1 MPELPEVE
9 TVRLGIEPL
18 VGVPIEKVRVARRDV
33 VRDRDAKRRGAL
45 DPALLF
51 EHTSIASTRR
61 HGKQLAL
68 IGSSSTC
75 VLIHLG
81 MSGQL
86 LVLAPGQ
93 KIVGGHGHVV
103 WSLADQRRLV
113 FRDPRRFGGVWLI
126 PDQAALDARW
136 ATLGPDGMSVT
147 GAGLAASLGRSRR
160 AVKAGLL
167 DQSAVAG
174 VGNIY
179 ADEALFNAEIDP
191 NRLCSSVDD
200 HEWDRLAASV
210 IRVFTEGL
218 RRGGATLRDYRRPDG
233 TAGTGTQGHRVYGRA
248 GQPCVRCG
256 NRLSNGLISQRSSVW
271 CPMCQPGSKERS
283 PHHPGIKRNSSG
295 AKP

>member
-9 TVRLGIEPL
+9 TVRQGIGPL
-18 VGVPIEKVRVARRDV
+18 VGVPIERVRIARRDV
-33 VRDRDAKRRGAL
+33 VRDFDAKRRGRLAL
-45 DPALLF
+45 AALL
-51 EHTSIASTRR
+51 EGSCIATTRR

-68 IGSSSTC
+68 IGSSGAC

-86 LVLAPGQ
+86 LVLEPGQ
-93 KIVGGHGHVV
+93 RLVGGHGHVL
-103 WSLADQRRLV
+103 WSLGDGRRLV

-126 PDQAALDARW
+126 PDQATLDARW

-147 GAGLAASLGRSRR
+147 GGDLRRNLGRSRR

-179 ADEALFNAEIDP
+179 ADEALFDAGVDP
-191 NRLCSSVDD
+191 NRLCTTLSAA
-200 HEWDRLAASV
+200 EWDRVAASLG
-210 IRVFTEGL
+210 RVFAEGL

-233 TAGTGTQGHRVYGRA
+233 TPGQGIGGHRVYGRS
-248 GQPCVRCG
+248 GLPCVRCG
-256 NRLSNGLISQRSSVW
+256 QELAKGSVAQRTTAW
-271 CPMCQPGSKERS
+271 CRTCQPGV
-283 PHHPGIKRNSSG
+283 PG
-295 AKP
+295 